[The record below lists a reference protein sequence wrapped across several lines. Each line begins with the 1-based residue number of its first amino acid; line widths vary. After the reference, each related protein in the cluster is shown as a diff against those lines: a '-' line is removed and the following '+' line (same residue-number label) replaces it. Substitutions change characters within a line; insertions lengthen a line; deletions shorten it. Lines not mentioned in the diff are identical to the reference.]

1 MGCHS
6 KKESAFGIHCFG
18 ANVPCLTLSPKDG
31 FLCGAGTLGPGI
43 SKSNCLD
50 AFHSQAFIR
59 LSGKTLLA
67 KHSSQTSLFHM
78 TFQVCLQLASLREDL
93 PTHLG

>member
-1 MGCHS
+1 MPFSQIIPPSPSPTES
-6 KKESAFGIHCFG
+6 KRLFYTS
-18 ANVPCLTLSPKDG
+18 
-31 FLCGAGTLGPGI
+31 
-43 SKSNCLD
+43 D

-67 KHSSQTSLFHM
+67 KHSSQTSLFPM